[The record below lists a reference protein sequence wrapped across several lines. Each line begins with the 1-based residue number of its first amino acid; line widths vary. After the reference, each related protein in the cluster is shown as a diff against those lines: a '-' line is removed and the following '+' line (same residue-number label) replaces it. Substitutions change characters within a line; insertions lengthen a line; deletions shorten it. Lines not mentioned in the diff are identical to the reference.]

1 MKCDNDHTR
10 FNYFKLL
17 KSFWM
22 GYENMKCEQCNT
34 TFEHK
39 LFNRF
44 LAGLISGVSI
54 LVSVLIFEE
63 QSVVISMMAFILT
76 ALLFSLFTSFVM
88 RFKRLQ

>member
-54 LVSVLIFEE
+54 LVSVLIF
-63 QSVVISMMAFILT
+63 
-76 ALLFSLFTSFVM
+76 
-88 RFKRLQ
+88 